1 VTATTGSLEIE
12 SDNRRDSL
20 VRAAFAC
27 LAADGFEGLRTR
39 SVAMRAGVN
48 IATLHYYFP
57 TKEALIGGV
66 AEFLSAQFIARH
78 ADPVAS
84 SGSPAIDRLHQEFA
98 DARYYRTEHPALT
111 VAMFELQLRGRRDP
125 AIRKIMEPLFGHWR
139 RGIERWM
146 ADGIAEG
153 VFRRDL
159 DPASGAAQVVCAI
172 TGALYLDLGAAEVDG
187 MLAELAASLMTPESG
202 SKYGHGSKAAKRSK
216 ARGLDAHSKL
226 DKRQRR
232 QSHGQ

>member
-1 VTATTGSLEIE
+1 LIDPSRFDVTAATGPVRIG

-39 SVAMRAGVN
+39 SVAARAGVN

-78 ADPVAS
+78 ADPVAP
-84 SGSPAIDRLHQEFA
+84 SGSPALDRLHQEFA
-98 DARYYRTEHPALT
+98 DARYYRTKHPALT
-111 VAMFELQLRGRRDP
+111 VVMFELQLRGRRDP
-125 AIRKIMEPLFGHWR
+125 AVRNIMEPLFGHWR
-139 RGIERWM
+139 SGIERWM

-172 TGALYLDLGAAEVDG
+172 TGALYLDLGAAEADG
-187 MLAELAASLMTPESG
+187 MFAELAASLMAPEQA
-202 SKYGHGSKAAKRSK
+202 SKYGRGGKAAKTQQRS
-216 ARGLDAHSKL
+216 
-226 DKRQRR
+226 RR
-232 QSHGQ
+232 